1 MPTKGVNGVGR
12 FSIEFEVVN
21 DWDVMRA
28 GAGLIS
34 PKQIRRMT
42 IEGVVDTGAARLVL
56 PESVVKYLGLESIGK
71 VRVRYAD
78 RRTAKRDEV
87 DHVSLKILNRQGTFR
102 AAVEPKRRTALIGA
116 IVLEDL
122 DLLVDPTNERL
133 IPRDPR
139 IKTYEIE

>member
-1 MPTKGVNGVGR
+1 MKAKGANGVGR
-12 FSIEFEVVN
+12 FSVEFEVAN
-21 DWDVMRA
+21 DRDLMRA
-28 GAGLIS
+28 DEGII
-34 PKQIRRMT
+34 PPEQVRRMT
-42 IEGVVDTGAARLVL
+42 IEGVVDSGAARLVL
-56 PESVVKYLGLESIGK
+56 PETVVKHLGLESIGK

-87 DHVSLKILNRQGTFR
+87 DHVSLKLLGRQGTFR
-102 AAVEPKRRTALIGA
+102 AAVEPRRRTALIGA

-122 DLLVDPTNERL
+122 DLLVDSTNECL